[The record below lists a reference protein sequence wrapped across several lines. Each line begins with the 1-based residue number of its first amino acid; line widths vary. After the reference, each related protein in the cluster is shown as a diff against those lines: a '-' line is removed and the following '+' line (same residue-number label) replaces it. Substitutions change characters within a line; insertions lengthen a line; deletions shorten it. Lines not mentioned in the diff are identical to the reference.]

1 MVMKTKEVKIPMIIS
16 IALYFTAVLVD
27 LCCFMMQKSLIR
39 FPLDKL
45 VFPPCIITRIVV
57 LLLLGAFMIAMSLY
71 KGDSR
76 KLVSWIMIGAY
87 VVLSLAIT
95 YGSIW
100 INQLIVT
107 VSDQEH
113 LAAVSTIE
121 SYCAMFDRPFTMG
134 AVESYCAMFDRPFT
148 MGAAICAFIAIG
160 RYGVI
165 AEKTE
170 QE

>member
-27 LCCFMMQKSLIR
+27 LCCFMMQKSIIR

-76 KLVSWIMIGAY
+76 KLVSWIMIGTY

-113 LAAVSTIE
+113 FAAVNTI
-121 SYCAMFDRPFTMG
+121 
-134 AVESYCAMFDRPFT
+134 ESYCAMFDRPFT